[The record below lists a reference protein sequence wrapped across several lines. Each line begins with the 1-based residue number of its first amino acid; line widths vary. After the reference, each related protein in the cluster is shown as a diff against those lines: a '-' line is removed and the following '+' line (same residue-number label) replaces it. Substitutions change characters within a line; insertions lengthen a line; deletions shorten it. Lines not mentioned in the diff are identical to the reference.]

1 MSSCK
6 AEAVCLTWNTAQQ
19 ILAQIILSR
28 PTCRKLKTMAPKQ
41 REVDQE
47 HLGIWPKIPTPS
59 GSPMLL
65 HCSITA
71 GKILCHTQGNKTDP
85 PGMRYLFRMEHPL
98 LRRDQTGRTMLDVR
112 DVSWSAAQPQ
122 LELFFDMFLKWTFL
136 FYKGTCPQTHE
147 TAFTASEV
155 PDKHP
160 VSELHTN
167 IQKGRGCFILTLG
180 IPGILQKVQDCECV
194 CRQYIP
200 EKKWFKQQS
209 SPLST
214 YLHGHSRVKALPT
227 QC

>member
-47 HLGIWPKIPTPS
+47 HLGIWLKIPTTS

-98 LRRDQTGRTMLDVR
+98 LRRDQIGRTMLDVR
-112 DVSWSAAQPQ
+112 DVSWAAAQPQ

-155 PDKHP
+155 PAGQTP
-160 VSELHTN
+160 
-167 IQKGRGCFILTLG
+167 C
-180 IPGILQKVQDCECV
+180 
-194 CRQYIP
+194 
-200 EKKWFKQQS
+200 
-209 SPLST
+209 
-214 YLHGHSRVKALPT
+214 
-227 QC
+227 